1 MEKLGKYIRP
11 YVWYIILTMGIKLL
25 GAVLELLIPYYM
37 EVILDDVVPTGQ
49 MTPIFLYGGLMLF
62 CAAGC
67 LIANVGANRMSAI
80 SSGRITRK
88 LRYDLFEK
96 LEHLSARQM
105 DHLTVSSAESRLTSD
120 TYNINQLLARMQ
132 RLGIRAPIL
141 LLGGV
146 FMMLSMDPVL
156 ALVLI
161 LMLPFIGIIVYIV
174 TKKSVPLYKEEQT
187 VLDGMVR
194 VLQENITGVRVIK
207 ALSKT
212 DYEKQRFHNVN
223 SELTRIDQKAGMI
236 TAITNPTSSLIL
248 NLGLTLVVLAGAFRV
263 NSGNSQSGVII
274 AFLQYFVMILNAMLG
289 VTRIFVMWSK
299 GEASAH
305 RVADVLALP
314 EDLTPMDIND
324 ISRKAYSSVESDSS
338 GKADRPE
345 PSDSSAMTNS
355 SEKRDNSGKANRSVE
370 AKGTGKANSF
380 EKISPIHIE
389 FRDVTFS
396 YTGIGANLDH
406 ISFKLKRGE
415 SLGILGETGAGKS
428 TILNLLMR
436 FYDPQE
442 GAVLIDGR
450 DVKTLTYDEL
460 RSKFGIAFQN
470 DFVMEGTIEDNIRFF
485 RSLDEEAILE
495 ASNDAQAAE
504 FINAREGGMKA
515 SVVVRGNN
523 LSGGQKQRLLIS
535 RALASRPEIL
545 LLDDASSALDYRTD
559 ALLRKAL
566 HKNYSNTTT
575 ILVAQRISSIR
586 NCTHI
591 LVLSDGKTI
600 GYGTHDEL
608 MASCEEYR
616 MIAESQMGDG
626 EESA

>member
-1 MEKLGKYIRP
+1 MEKLGRYIKP
-11 YVWYIILTMGIKLL
+11 YTWYIILTVGIKLL
-25 GAVLELLIPYYM
+25 GAVLELFIPYFM
-37 EVILDDVVPTGQ
+37 AIILDDVVPTGDLI
-49 MTPIFLYGGLMLF
+49 PIFSYGGLMLL
-62 CAAGC
+62 CTAGC
-67 LIANVGANRMSAI
+67 LTANVGANRMSAI
-80 SSGRITRK
+80 SSGKITRK

-105 DHLTVSSAESRLTSD
+105 DGLTVSSAESRLTSD

-156 ALVLI
+156 SLVLI
-161 LMLPFIGIIVYIV
+161 FMLPFIGIIVYVV
-174 TKKSVPLYKEEQT
+174 TKKSVPLYKEEQH
-187 VLDGMVR
+187 VLDSVVR

-212 DYEKQRFHNVN
+212 EYEKERFNNVN
-223 SELTRIDQKAGMI
+223 NELTRIDQKAEMI
-236 TAITNPTSSLIL
+236 TAITNPSSSLIL
-248 NLGLTLVVLAGAFRV
+248 NLGLALVVLVGAFRV
-263 NSGNSQSGVII
+263 NSGNSRSGVII

-289 VTRIFVMWSK
+289 ITKIFVMWSK

-305 RVADVLALP
+305 RVADVLAMP
-314 EDLTPMDIND
+314 EDLAQMDKPDKENAPEGDSESLQNITP
-324 ISRKAYSSVESDSS
+324 A
-338 GKADRPE
+338 
-345 PSDSSAMTNS
+345 
-355 SEKRDNSGKANRSVE
+355 
-370 AKGTGKANSF
+370 
-380 EKISPIHIE
+380 HIE

-406 ISFKLKRGE
+406 LNFKLMRGE
-415 SLGILGETGAGKS
+415 SLGVLGETGAGKS

-450 DVKTLTYDEL
+450 DVRSFSHDEL
-460 RSKFGIAFQN
+460 RSKFGVAFQN

-485 RSLDEEAILE
+485 RSIDESTITA
-495 ASNDAQAAE
+495 ASEDAQAAE
-504 FINAREGGMKA
+504 FITARDEGLKA
-515 SVVVRGNN
+515 AVVVRGNN

-591 LVLSDGKTI
+591 LVLSDGKTV
-600 GYGTHDEL
+600 GYGSHEEL
-608 MASCEEYR
+608 MQSCEEYR
-616 MIAESQMGDG
+616 IIAQSQMGDG
-626 EESA
+626 KEPA

>member
-1 MEKLGKYIRP
+1 MEKLGRYIRP

-80 SSGRITRK
+80 SSGKITRK

-105 DHLTVSSAESRLTSD
+105 DQLTVSSAESRLTSD

-212 DYEKQRFHNVN
+212 EYEKQRFHNVN

-314 EDLTPMDIND
+314 EDLTPMDIEN
-324 ISRKAYSSVESDSS
+324 ISGETGGSEESD
-338 GKADRPE
+338 
-345 PSDSSAMTNS
+345 DSPA
-355 SEKRDNSGKANRSVE
+355 
-370 AKGTGKANSF
+370 
-380 EKISPIHIE
+380 HIE
-389 FRDVTFS
+389 FQDVTFS

-436 FYDPQE
+436 FYDPQK
-442 GAVLIDGR
+442 GAVLIDGQ
-450 DVKTLTYDEL
+450 DVRTLSHDEL

-485 RSLDEEAILE
+485 RPIDEAAILE
-495 ASNDAQAAE
+495 ASKDAQAAE

-515 SVVVRGNN
+515 AVVVRGNN

-535 RALASRPEIL
+535 RALAAQPEIL